1 MHNSQEGW
9 TALMLA
15 CELDNIEVVKILLE
29 HNAGIEVQTPVAIVT
44 MMYMQNLISI
54 IIIIICTQ
62 DGWTAVMIACVN
74 GHLDIVRVLVEK
86 QANVNHRTKV

>member
-15 CELDNIEVVKILLE
+15 CEQDNIEVVKILLE
-29 HNAGIEVQTPVAIVT
+29 HNAGIEVQTLVAIVT

-74 GHLDIVRVLVEK
+74 GHLDIVHVLVEK